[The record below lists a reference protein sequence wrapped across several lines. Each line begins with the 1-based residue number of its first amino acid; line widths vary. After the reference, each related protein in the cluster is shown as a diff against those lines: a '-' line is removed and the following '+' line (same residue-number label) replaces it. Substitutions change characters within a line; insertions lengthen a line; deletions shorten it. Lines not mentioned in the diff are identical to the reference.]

1 MGNFSRSNFAILGPR
16 IDDLKQTYYI
26 SSRKS
31 GRSPVSRLLARRS
44 PHRHYIRAL
53 NRASWLLPL
62 RFLIP
67 RWKAKKTSASSGTL
81 EARHPRP
88 IAALAA
94 VVLN

>member
-1 MGNFSRSNFAILGPR
+1 MRNFSRSNLAILGPR
-16 IDDLKQTYYI
+16 IEHLKQTYYI

-31 GRSPVSRLLARRS
+31 GSPVSGLLARRS
-44 PHRHYIRAL
+44 PHRHYIRAI

-62 RFLIP
+62 GSLIP
-67 RWKAKKTSASSGTL
+67 KWKAKKTLASSETL

-88 IAALAA
+88 TAPLAA